1 MTTPVTDVSLLL
13 TPTTGTI
20 EKTSAANPKQSD
32 GSDFGTVMTA
42 TAGKPT
48 ETVSDEEP
56 VRQTKTIV
64 EKPGRKDLDNTKAE
78 EQQIEE
84 GEALPDLKAVVTEG
98 IEEIKNAIEEKFGIG
113 EDELM
118 AVMETLQLTMTDLL
132 NPDKLKELMMTV
144 AGQEDVVSVLTDE
157 VLYTDMMDIVNLAND
172 FTEEIKETYHLSEE
186 AFDEIVNE
194 VKITEMTEMPE
205 IPEQTLVNEAPV
217 AKEAEDLPKDDTAPI
232 RVEITQTEDSAKSDP
247 VQTPVKD
254 EEFEKAMPVRT
265 APQQQEPTEAMETV
279 RVQAPVQAVSQSANT
294 AKQSFDEEGQGRE
307 ALAQNMQQ
315 TQTQTQEVPVSD
327 VAQTV
332 RQFSSYTNGEDV
344 VNQVTEYIKVNISP
358 ETTSMELQLHPASLG
373 TVNMNLISNNGVVT
387 AQLLV
392 QNDSVKNML
401 EAQLPQLLETF
412 DEQGTKVE
420 AVEVAV
426 ASYDLDR
433 GPFQDRDDRQDRQNA
448 DSNSS
453 RSRRRIN
460 LNLNDPEAD
469 LQELSEEDQLAKDVM
484 EMNGTSVD
492 FSA

>member
-1 MTTPVTDVSLLL
+1 MMTIPVTDVSNLLAP
-13 TPTTGTI
+13 TPGTI

-32 GSDFGTVMTA
+32 ESSFGTVMTA
-42 TAGKPT
+42 TAGKSA

-56 VRQTKTIV
+56 IRQTQTIV
-64 EKPGRKDLDNTKAE
+64 EKPGRKDLDNTKAQ

-84 GEALPDLKAVVTEG
+84 GEALPDLKSFVTEG

-113 EDELM
+113 EEELM
-118 AVMETLQLTMTDLL
+118 AVMETMQLSMIDLL

-144 AGQEDVVSVLTDE
+144 AGQEDMVSVLTDE

-172 FTEEIKETYHLSEE
+172 FTEEIMETYHLSEE

-194 VKITEMTEMPE
+194 VRMTEMPE
-205 IPEQTLVNEAPV
+205 QVIANETPEQTETDV
-217 AKEAEDLPKDDTAPI
+217 LPEMSDAQI
-232 RVEITQTEDSAKSDP
+232 RVEITQTEAETASTSA
-247 VQTPVKD
+247 KD
-254 EEFEKAMPVRT
+254 EEFEKAMPVKT
-265 APQQQEPTEAMETV
+265 APQQQEPTQETETV
-279 RVQAPVQAVSQSANT
+279 RVQSPVQVVTQT
-294 AKQSFDEEGQGRE
+294 ATTQRESFDEEGQNRE

-315 TQTQTQEVPVSD
+315 TQTQEVPVSD
-327 VAQTV
+327 VAETV

-344 VNQVTEYIKVNISP
+344 VNQVTEYIKVNISQ

-373 TVNMNLISNNGVVT
+373 TVNMNIISNNGVVT

-448 DSNSS
+448 DNNSS

-460 LNLNDPEAD
+460 LNLNDPDAE
-469 LQELSEEDQLAKDVM
+469 LQELSEEDQLARDVM

>member
-1 MTTPVTDVSLLL
+1 MTIPVTDVSNLLAP
-13 TPTTGTI
+13 TPGTI

-32 GSDFGTVMTA
+32 ESSFGTVMTA
-42 TAGKPT
+42 TAGKSA

-56 VRQTKTIV
+56 IRQTQTIV
-64 EKPGRKDLDNTKAE
+64 EKPGRKDLDNTKAQ

-84 GEALPDLKAVVTEG
+84 GEALPDLKSFVTEG

-113 EDELM
+113 EEELM
-118 AVMETLQLTMTDLL
+118 AVMETMQLSMIDLL

-144 AGQEDVVSVLTDE
+144 AGQEDMVSVLTDE

-172 FTEEIKETYHLSEE
+172 FTEEIMETYHLSEE

-194 VKITEMTEMPE
+194 VRMTEMPE
-205 IPEQTLVNEAPV
+205 QVIANETPEQTETDV
-217 AKEAEDLPKDDTAPI
+217 LPEMSDAQI
-232 RVEITQTEDSAKSDP
+232 RVEITQTEAETASTSA
-247 VQTPVKD
+247 KD
-254 EEFEKAMPVRT
+254 EEFEKAMPVKT
-265 APQQQEPTEAMETV
+265 APQQQEPTQETETV
-279 RVQAPVQAVSQSANT
+279 RVQSPVQVVTQT
-294 AKQSFDEEGQGRE
+294 ATTQRESFDEEGQNRE

-315 TQTQTQEVPVSD
+315 TQTQEVPVSD
-327 VAQTV
+327 VAETV

-344 VNQVTEYIKVNISP
+344 VNQVTEYIKVNISQ

-373 TVNMNLISNNGVVT
+373 TVNMNIISNNGVVT

-448 DSNSS
+448 DNNSS

-460 LNLNDPEAD
+460 LNLNDPDAE
-469 LQELSEEDQLAKDVM
+469 LQELSEEDQLARDVM